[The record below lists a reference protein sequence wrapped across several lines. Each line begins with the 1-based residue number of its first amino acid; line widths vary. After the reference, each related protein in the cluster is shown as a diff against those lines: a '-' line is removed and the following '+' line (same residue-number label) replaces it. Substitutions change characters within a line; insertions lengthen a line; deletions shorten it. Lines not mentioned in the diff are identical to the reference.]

1 MFAKDFPDKL
11 RSMIL
16 TSQVVGKKVKLK
28 QHGREFQGLCPF
40 HNEKTPSFT
49 VNDLKGFYHCFG
61 CGEHGD
67 IISFAMKTR
76 GLDFKEA
83 VEGLA
88 EEFSIEVLRVKF
100 DAVKENKLDG
110 DYALLEETA
119 RFFEKNLY
127 SENGAEA
134 RAYLKKRQLNSMIAK
149 KFRLGF
155 SPNSYDE
162 LHKFLLSKGFEEA
175 QLLRSG
181 IIAKNDSGKIYD
193 KFRRRV
199 IFPILDK
206 KNRVIAFGG
215 RTLGDDLPKYLNSAE
230 TEVFKKNQTLYNYS
244 NARKAIFDKGFAL
257 VVEGYMDVIAVA
269 KAGVENVVAALGT
282 ALGGEHLKE
291 LFHISDKIV
300 ICLDGDA
307 AGIKAAKRAA
317 EIALPLISAKKTISF
332 CFLPNQ
338 MDPDDFVKTFGV
350 SEFLQ
355 MINAARPLSESLL
368 HFAFEDLKLAMD
380 KKISAENKAKIEAIL
395 EEKIALIK
403 DAPLRKYFINSIRET
418 LFRWDFGK
426 KKEIKA
432 QRKINF
438 GSESYN
444 YAIKALAI
452 LLKCPELKAYRDED
466 FDIYEINFYDQ
477 KITNL
482 KNQIL
487 EIIINEGVEEVFLA
501 LEGGE
506 FKLDIA
512 RIKKEMLLI
521 EDGYSDYLQNQNDK
535 NNSSDFVKQA
545 SPKLLEDRER
555 LFRYFDKEVGDDK
568 VEFIDWAKK
577 LLRRL
582 LLREYL
588 LQLKTLVEF
597 NEEENKINPLDKH
610 IIDKKISDI
619 EKEIG

>member
-49 VNDLKGFYHCFG
+49 VNDVKGFYHCFG

-88 EEFSIEVLRVKF
+88 DEFSIEIPRVKF

-110 DYALLEETA
+110 DYALLEETT

-127 SENGAEA
+127 GENGVEA
-134 RAYLKKRQLNSMIAK
+134 RAYLKKRQLNSLIAK

-215 RTLGDDLPKYLNSAE
+215 RTLGEDLPKYLNSAE

-257 VVEGYMDVIAVA
+257 VVEGYMDVIAVSS
-269 KAGVENVVAALGT
+269 AGVENVVAALGT

-291 LFHISDKIV
+291 LFHITDKIV

-403 DAPLRKYFINSIRET
+403 DASLRKYFSNYVRQSLFFVGSNKAKIEKQQVKKYVNSSKNSR
-418 LFRWDFGK
+418 DNNAK
-426 KKEIKA
+426 M
-432 QRKINF
+432 
-438 GSESYN
+438 
-444 YAIKALAI
+444 ALAI
-452 LLKCPELKAYRDED
+452 LLQAPNLKDYRDET
-466 FDIYEINFYDQ
+466 FDIHEINFYNQ
-477 KITNL
+477 KLTDL
-482 KNQIL
+482 KDKIL
-487 EIIINEGVEEVFLA
+487 EILSEQGVNEVFAILSESEFAAEILEVKNLLA
-501 LEGGE
+501 SMSDSSLE
-506 FKLDIA
+506 LA
-512 RIKKEMLLI
+512 T
-521 EDGYSDYLQNQNDK
+521 
-535 NNSSDFVKQA
+535 NNF
-545 SPKLLEDRER
+545 
-555 LFRYFDKEVGDDK
+555 
-568 VEFIDWAKK
+568 
-577 LLRRL
+577 RL
-582 LLREYL
+582 LLLKDL
-588 LQLKTLVEF
+588 LSQVEEQYQESRTAVDEISTSIKGVNDPKIHEIF
-597 NEEENKINPLDKH
+597 NYKESIQKLILDLEQKLIN
-610 IIDKKISDI
+610 
-619 EKEIG
+619 